1 MKSGRA
7 DRAKQFMSFDSLD
20 GLREMLEETEKEIER
35 GKEFSFAE
43 ADKRLGRE
51 RARDIKGEEEI

>member
-35 GKEFSFAE
+35 EKEFSFVTTDE
-43 ADKRLGRE
+43 RPERE
-51 RARDIKGEEEI
+51 RPRDIKGEEDI